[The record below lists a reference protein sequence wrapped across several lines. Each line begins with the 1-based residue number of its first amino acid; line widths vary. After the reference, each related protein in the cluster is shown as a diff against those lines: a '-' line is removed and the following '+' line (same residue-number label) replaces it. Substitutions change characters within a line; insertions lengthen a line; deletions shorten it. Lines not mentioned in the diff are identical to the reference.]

1 MYVLL
6 IRMVYFMSNDTRR
19 KVFEVAD
26 ELLREGKRPTQ
37 QLIRDRIGVGSIT
50 TINKGLNEWWS
61 ALSDRFNNADASGT
75 VPEAVIRQSARLWS
89 EALSYARQEHKKLRS
104 EQESILESI
113 NNQLLKERSEYA
125 AKLQELSATIANQQ
139 RNLAGLENERQ
150 SLQKTLHATEEECY
164 RLSKLE
170 NSRKNSS
177 IASNA
182 DENLRD
188 QLLEERV
195 KLRIKQD
202 AIDEL
207 SVKNQK
213 LIEENAEL
221 RLKLRQVKS

>member
-1 MYVLL
+1 MTG
-6 IRMVYFMSNDTRR
+6 DTRR

-37 QLIRDRIGVGSIT
+37 QLVRDRIGVGSIT
-50 TINKGLNEWWS
+50 TINKGLNEWWA
-61 ALSDRFNNADASGT
+61 ALSDRFNSVDAHGT
-75 VPEAVIRQSARLWS
+75 VPEVVIRHSARLWS
-89 EALSYARQEHKKLRS
+89 EALGYARAEHNKLRS
-104 EQESILESI
+104 EQQSLLEST

-125 AKLQELSATIANQQ
+125 AKLQDLSATIANQQ
-139 RNLAGLENERQ
+139 QAASELESERRD
-150 SLQKTLHATEEECY
+150 LQKSLHAVEEECY

-177 IASNA
+177 IANNA
-182 DENLRD
+182 DENMRD

-202 AIDEL
+202 TIDEL
-207 SVKNQK
+207 NIKNQK

-221 RLKLRQVKS
+221 RLRLRRAES

>member
-1 MYVLL
+1 
-6 IRMVYFMSNDTRR
+6 MVYFMSSDTRR

-61 ALSDRFNNADASGT
+61 ALSDRFNNTDTSGT
-75 VPEAVIRQSARLWS
+75 VPEAVIRQSERLWS
-89 EALSYARQEHKKLRS
+89 EALGYARQEHKKLRS
-104 EQESILESI
+104 EQESFLESI

-125 AKLQELSATIANQQ
+125 TKLQELSATIADQQ
-139 RNLAGLENERQ
+139 RNLADLEKERQ

-177 IASNA
+177 IASNT
-182 DENLRD
+182 DENLHD

-207 SVKNQK
+207 TIKNQK

-221 RLKLRQVKS
+221 RLKLRQVNS